1 MVISWILLALLALAF
16 GVLCYMN
23 GYYKG
28 IEVGA
33 DAMLAAAIKVLSKNE
48 NKDESEQR
56 TGGAA
61 ETSGS
66 APSDRA
72 GSDAGAD
79 LQKVD

>member
-1 MVISWILLALLALAF
+1 MVIRWILLALLALVF
-16 GVLCYMN
+16 GVLCYME

-28 IEVGA
+28 IKVGV

-48 NKDESEQR
+48 KEDESKQR
-56 TGGAA
+56 PGGAA

-72 GSDAGAD
+72 GDNAGAD
-79 LQKVD
+79 IQKVD